1 MKNTSRLS
9 ITEAIA
15 LSGISRS
22 QFYSKYIKQGRISK
36 SKDEQGRIY
45 IDKSELYRVF
55 PDIKT
60 IEDNT
65 DHYSKI
71 NMLKQNCMLL
81 EQENTYLKDR
91 ISHYELLE
99 QRSFERE
106 SSLHSTIKY
115 YQQGLI
121 KPKKEQKKEQKKNKT
136 KQKKTKKNK
145 KK

>member
-22 QFYSKYIKQGRISK
+22 QFYSKYIKQVLISK
-36 SKDEQGRIY
+36 SKDVQGRIY

-55 PDIKT
+55 PDIEIVEDKT
-60 IEDNT
+60 DS
-65 DHYSKI
+65 DSKTNI
-71 NMLKQNCMLL
+71 LEQKCILL
-81 EQENTYLKDR
+81 EQENVFLKSR

-106 SSLHSTIKY
+106 NRLQSTIKY
-115 YQQGLI
+115 YQSGLMD
-121 KPKKEQKKEQKKNKT
+121 PKKEQKKDKKRH
-136 KQKKTKKNK
+136 KKTKKNK

>member
-22 QFYSKYIKQGRISK
+22 QFYSKYIKQGLISK
-36 SKDEQGRIY
+36 SKDAQGRIY

-55 PDIKT
+55 PDIELAEEK
-60 IEDNT
+60 T
-65 DHYSKI
+65 DHNSKA
-71 NMLKQNCMLL
+71 NHLEQKCMLL
-81 EQENTYLKDR
+81 EQENTFLKSR

-106 SSLHSTIKY
+106 NRLQSTIKH
-115 YQQGLI
+115 YQLGLLE
-121 KPKKEQKKEQKKNKT
+121 PKKDKKKHR
-136 KQKKTKKNK
+136 KTKKNK